1 MAQKSLPTPNLEQ
14 TRDEQ
19 LKSAGQFAKVIM
31 KSPDTRDHTIEK
43 EYQHQERVKGRTIY
57 GSCRSENDDHP
68 YLDPEEL
75 LSNTLIKIILKL
87 STKLQV
93 TNLLSS

>member
-43 EYQHQERVKGRTIY
+43 EYQHQERVKGR
-57 GSCRSENDDHP
+57 SRSENDDRP

-75 LSNTLIKIILKL
+75 LPNTLIKIILKL